1 MSDSTSFDL
10 AVIGAGPAGCAAAVA
25 AAKAGARV
33 VLFDEQEE
41 AGGQIYRAPRTA
53 AGRAGVEREGEALR
67 SSLAASSVSARL
79 GRRIWSVTE
88 RFRIEALGPGGP
100 ETVRARALVA
110 ATGAHERVVPFP
122 GWTLPGVIGLA
133 AATVLLK
140 TEGRVPGRRIVV
152 AGAGPLLAA
161 VAAKILAVGGQ
172 VAAVVDVS
180 RPVDWMRATPALAT
194 KPALLAQ
201 GAAWA
206 ARIAAARV
214 PVLFGHA
221 VVSAEGE
228 AALERVAVAPLSQS
242 GTPDLERLRWI
253 EADIMAVGNGLVP
266 GGEIT
271 KLLRA
276 EHVHV
281 PERGGWVPKRDRWG
295 RTTIPGLYAAGD
307 GAGIAGAGPAARAG
321 QLAGLA
327 AAHDLGF
334 LDAQAL
340 EEASVAACEEAERD
354 RRFSDAV
361 SRLMMPRPDQIAAV
375 PADTVVCRCEDV
387 TRAEIEGAVQA
398 GARTLDQVKA
408 FTRCGMGPCQ
418 GRMCGETAGDIVA
431 LQVGSRAT
439 VGWWTGRPP
448 LRPVPLADLVGT
460 FDYGDIPVPK
470 PAPL

>member
-1 MSDSTSFDL
+1 MSDPTEFDL
-10 AVIGAGPAGCAAAVA
+10 AVIGAGPAGCAAAIA
-25 AAKAGARV
+25 AARAGASV
-33 VLFDEQEE
+33 VLLDEQEE
-41 AGGQIYRAPRTA
+41 AGGQIYRAPRTV
-53 AGRAGVEREGEALR
+53 AGRAGVERDGEALR
-67 SSLAASSVSARL
+67 SALAASSVSPRL
-79 GRRIWSVTE
+79 GRRIWSVME
-88 RFRIEALGPGGP
+88 RFRIEALGPDGP
-100 ETVRARALVA
+100 ETIRARALVA

-140 TEGRVPGRRIVV
+140 TEGCVPGRRIVV

-161 VAAKILAVGGQ
+161 VAAKILAAGGP

-180 RPVDWMRATPALAT
+180 RPADWLRATPALAT
-194 KPALLAQ
+194 KPSLLAQ

-206 ARIAAARV
+206 ACIAAARV

-221 VVSAEGE
+221 VVAAEGE
-228 AALERVAVAPLSQS
+228 TALTRVAVAPLSRTGTHDLS
-242 GTPDLERLRWI
+242 GLRWI
-253 EADIMAVGNGLVP
+253 DADVMAVGNGLVP
-266 GGEIT
+266 GCEIT
-271 KLLRA
+271 RVLRA

-281 PERGGWVPKRDRWG
+281 PERGGWIPTRDRWG
-295 RTTIPGLYAAGD
+295 RTSIPGLYAAGD
-307 GAGIAGAGPAARAG
+307 GAGIAGGGPAARTG
-321 QLAGLA
+321 HLAGLA
-327 AAHDLGF
+327 AAHDFGL

-340 EEASVAACEEAERD
+340 EEASRAAFGAADRD

-361 SRLMMPRPDQIAAV
+361 SRLMMPRPHQVAAI

-387 TRAEIEGAVQA
+387 TRAEIDGSVQA

-418 GRMCGETAGDIVA
+418 GRMCGETAGDLVA
-431 LQVGSRAT
+431 LQVGSRNAI
-439 VGWWTGRPP
+439 GWWTGRPP

>member
-1 MSDSTSFDL
+1 MSDPTVFDL
-10 AVIGAGPAGCAAAVA
+10 AVIGAGPAGCAAAIA
-25 AAKAGARV
+25 AAEAGARV

-41 AGGQIYRAPRTA
+41 AGGQIYRAPRTP
-53 AGRAGVEREGEALR
+53 AGRACVERDGETLR
-67 SSLAASSVSARL
+67 STLAASDVALRL

-88 RFRIEALGPGGP
+88 RFRIDALGPDGP
-100 ETVRARALVA
+100 ETVRAQALVA
-110 ATGAHERVVPFP
+110 ATGAYERIVPFP

-161 VAAKILAVGGQ
+161 VAAKILAAGGCVVGL
-172 VAAVVDVS
+172 VDVS
-180 RPVDWMRATPALAT
+180 SPADWLRATPRLAT
-194 KPALLAQ
+194 KPSLLAQ

-221 VVSAEGE
+221 VVAAEGE
-228 AALERVAVAPLSQS
+228 TALTRVGVAPLSRN
-242 GTPDLERLRWI
+242 GAPDLARLRWE
-253 EADIMAVGNGLVP
+253 EADVMAVGNGLVP
-266 GGEIT
+266 GGEIA
-271 KLLRA
+271 KVLRA

-295 RTTIPGLYAAGD
+295 RTTIPRLYAAGD
-307 GAGIAGAGPAARAG
+307 GAGIAGAGPAARTG
-321 QLAGLA
+321 RLAGLA

-334 LDAQAL
+334 SGA
-340 EEASVAACEEAERD
+340 EAVEVAGRTAFREAGRD

-361 SRLMMPRPDQIAAV
+361 SRLMMPRAGQIAAV
-375 PADTVVCRCEDV
+375 PAETVVCRCEDV
-387 TRAEIEGAVQA
+387 TRAEIEEAVQA

-418 GRMCGETAGDIVA
+418 GRMCGETAGDIVT
-431 LQVGSRAT
+431 LQVGTRGA